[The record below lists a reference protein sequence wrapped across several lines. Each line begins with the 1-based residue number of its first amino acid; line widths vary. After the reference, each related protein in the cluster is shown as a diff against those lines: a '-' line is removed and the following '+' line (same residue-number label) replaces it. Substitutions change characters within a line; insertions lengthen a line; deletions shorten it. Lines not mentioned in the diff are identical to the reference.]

1 MNELSGVLF
10 YLIGVNIFTYI
21 LMGMDKQKAIKK
33 KYRIPER
40 TFWLLS
46 LLGGALGVLIGMKA
60 FRHKTKHKSF
70 QYGAPILLIVNIV
83 SFVYLFFYMS

>member
-1 MNELSGVLF
+1 MSELSGVLF
-10 YLIGVNIFTYI
+10 YLGGVNVFTYI
-21 LMGMDKQKAIKK
+21 LMGLDKQKAIKK

-46 LLGGALGVLIGMKA
+46 LLGGALGVLLGMKS

-70 QYGAPILLIVNIV
+70 QYGIPILLVANIISV
-83 SFVYLFFYMS
+83 IYIFF

>member
-83 SFVYLFFYMS
+83 CFVYLFFYMS